1 MFTQE
6 EVDCKI
12 HNRIMQCRCCVYSV
26 KGCDDYYYC
35 HYDDFCDNG
44 DDVDEKEIQYNAQ
57 SFYCS

>member
-26 KGCDDYYYC
+26 KGWDDYYYC

-44 DDVDEKEIQYNAQ
+44 DEEDDKTEI
-57 SFYCS
+57 